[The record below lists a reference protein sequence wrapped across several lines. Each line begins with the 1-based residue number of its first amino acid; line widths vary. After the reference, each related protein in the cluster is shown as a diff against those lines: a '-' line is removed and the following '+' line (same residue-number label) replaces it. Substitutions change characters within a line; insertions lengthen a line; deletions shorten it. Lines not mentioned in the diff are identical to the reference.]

1 MFDIIGKLHVPTG
14 AVLTDEEGME
24 FPETV
29 AVDGFHVNTLPE
41 WITEECK
48 PFVVSV
54 NTPSRMYA
62 GRTDTICLKFADKA
76 EFKEVTGYE

>member
-1 MFDIIGKLHVPTG
+1 MFDIIGKLYTPTG

-24 FPETV
+24 YPETI
-29 AVDGFHVNTLPE
+29 AVEGFHVNTLPE

-62 GRTDTICLKFADKA
+62 GRSDTVCLKFVDEA
-76 EFKEVTGYE
+76 EFLQVTGYE